1 MEDRSGAAPNPED
14 SSTAERVEE
23 WLRNLRAQRASGG
36 EASSGARQSR
46 SGQSSP
52 AEDPADSFLRAARRL
67 AASPRAQQALA
78 RRLMEAQSD
87 PNDPGVRALARVL
100 ETLGTNLQ
108 DVLASMSSGGAAV
121 LDRPEVVEEREQK
134 LDDTGGGGG
143 GDDVFDDDG
152 GGGGGGGD
160 DEEPWPSAFI
170 GYRVGLVDA
179 LDVGNCR
186 DGCCTAIFAEHP
198 GVRAA
203 IWFPTEA
210 ATEMAE
216 KLAELVTASS
226 GDAEELGVPPFGAGD
241 APPRGQ
247 VQATIQFFTE
257 DVHLDATDSK
267 ADRRQGG
274 IARFVAYD
282 QGLGHGGPPLVDLLI
297 TQPQARALRE
307 ALLTA
312 AKNAPAD

>member
-1 MEDRSGAAPNPED
+1 MEPPPGRPPNPED
-14 SSTAERVEE
+14 PSTAERVEE
-23 WLRNLRAQRASGG
+23 WLRNLRAQRASSG
-36 EASSGARQSR
+36 ESAGTRQPR
-46 SGQSSP
+46 STQPSP
-52 AEDPADSFLRAARRL
+52 ADGPADTFLRAARRL
-67 AASPRAQQALA
+67 AASPRAQRALA
-78 RRLMEAQSD
+78 RRLMDAQSD

-100 ETLGTNLQ
+100 ETLGTSLE

-121 LDRPEVVEEREQK
+121 LDRPQVVDEPEQK
-134 LDDTGGGGG
+134 LDDTDGGGG
-143 GDDVFDDDG
+143 GDDVYDDEG

-210 ATEMAE
+210 AAEMAE
-216 KLAELVTASS
+216 KLAELVTAPA
-226 GDAEELGVPPFGAGD
+226 GDAEALGVPPFGAGD
-241 APPRGQ
+241 APPRGH

-267 ADRRQGG
+267 
-274 IARFVAYD
+274 
-282 QGLGHGGPPLVDLLI
+282 
-297 TQPQARALRE
+297 
-307 ALLTA
+307 
-312 AKNAPAD
+312 